1 MQCQRPVCFFAH
13 TMQQLRLG
21 TLPKSLDS
29 PDGGHFAAYYG
40 GPAYGRMRGTS
51 HLQASTGEVC
61 LSQLLWCLLTCE
73 SKTSL
78 CVSVSNLV
86 FSLLKQQGMQFLLQT
101 VMCMHQF
108 GLCLRVPCLCAAVL
122 A

>member
-29 PDGGHFAAYYG
+29 PDGCHFAAYYG

-61 LSQLLWCLLTCE
+61 LSQLLWCPLTKE

-78 CVSVSNLV
+78 CASVSSLAVSQLKLQAMQV
-86 FSLLKQQGMQFLLQT
+86 FL
-101 VMCMHQF
+101 H
-108 GLCLRVPCLCAAVL
+108 RVRQSCASIKMACV
-122 A
+122 

>member
-29 PDGGHFAAYYG
+29 PDGCHFAAYYG

-61 LSQLLWCLLTCE
+61 LSQLLWCLLTNE
-73 SKTSL
+73 SETSP
-78 CVSVSNLV
+78 CVGISNVPVSQLEV
-86 FSLLKQQGMQFLLQT
+86 QAMQF
-101 VMCMHQF
+101 
-108 GLCLRVPCLCAAVL
+108 CLHRVRQSCATISMACV
-122 A
+122 

>member
-29 PDGGHFAAYYG
+29 PDGCHFAAYYG

-61 LSQLLWCLLTCE
+61 LPQLLWYLLTKE

-78 CVSVSNLV
+78 CVGIFNMAVSQPQV
-86 FSLLKQQGMQFLLQT
+86 QVMQ
-101 VMCMHQF
+101 
-108 GLCLRVPCLCAAVL
+108 
-122 A
+122 

>member
-21 TLPKSLDS
+21 TLPKSLDT

-51 HLQASTGEVC
+51 HLQASTGEVSS
-61 LSQLLWCLLTCE
+61 SQLLWCLLTDE

-78 CVSVSNLV
+78 CVGI
-86 FSLLKQQGMQFLLQT
+86 SLLAVSQLKLQDMQTFLHGVRQ
-101 VMCMHQF
+101 
-108 GLCLRVPCLCAAVL
+108 PCASSSMAHV
-122 A
+122 